1 MSSIPTNANI
11 AGSIAQTQ
19 ISAAETA
26 KKENVRRNQ
35 RTRDSKALARLAE
48 QQQDEVENTEQT
60 DGVVVHRQDERQR
73 DGQDAHDT
81 YDQHDKNVSDQL
93 YNPQDLILDSDGNPV
108 ADVQNNIP
116 DEDESASD
124 THIDLSA

>member
-1 MSSIPTNANI
+1 MSSIPPNTNI
-11 AGSIAQTQ
+11 AGSIAQAQ
-19 ISAAETA
+19 ISASETA
-26 KKENVRRNQ
+26 KKEDARRNQ

-81 YDQHDKNVSDQL
+81 YDQHEKNVSEKI
-93 YNPQDLILDSDGNPV
+93 YNPEGKIIDYDNTP
-108 ADVQNNIP
+108 A
-116 DEDESASD
+116 ASD
-124 THIDLSA
+124 QSDTPDKDKPSPDKHIDLSA

>member
-35 RTRDSKALARLAE
+35 RTRDSKELTRLAE
-48 QQQDEVENTEQT
+48 QKQDEVENTEQT

-81 YDQHDKNVSDQL
+81 YDRHDKNVSDKL
-93 YNPQDLILDSDGNPV
+93 YNTEGRIIDSDGNPV
-108 ADVQNNIP
+108 VDDQDAIP
-116 DEDESASD
+116 DADEPAPG